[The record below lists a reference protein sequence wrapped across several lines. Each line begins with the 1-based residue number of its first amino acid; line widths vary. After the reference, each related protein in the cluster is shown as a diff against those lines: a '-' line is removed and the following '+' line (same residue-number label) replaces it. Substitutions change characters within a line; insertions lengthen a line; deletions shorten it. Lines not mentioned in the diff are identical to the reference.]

1 MASINNNDRTSDRD
15 IRTPIETA
23 APEVQQIIQKVLE
36 IEKERLDKNDRG
48 HINEDI
54 LKIIKEA
61 VQ

>member
-1 MASINNNDRTSDRD
+1 MASPNPDRHNDRE
-15 IRTPIETA
+15 IHAPITKA
-23 APEVQQIIQKVLE
+23 SPEVQQIIQKVLE

-48 HINEDI
+48 HINEEI